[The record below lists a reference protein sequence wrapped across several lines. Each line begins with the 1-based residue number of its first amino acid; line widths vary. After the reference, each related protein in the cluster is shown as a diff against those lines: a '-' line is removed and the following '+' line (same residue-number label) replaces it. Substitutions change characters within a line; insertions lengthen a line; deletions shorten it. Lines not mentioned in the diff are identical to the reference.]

1 MSAKWEAALAR
12 WAGAGLID
20 APQAERIRQW
30 EQAQQLGEGT
40 NKLAAIA
47 FGFGALLLIAG
58 LLLFVSA
65 HWDAMSPDAR
75 FGLVLGMVAVFHLAG
90 ALCGSRSPRL
100 ATALHAAGTGTLGG
114 GIYLA
119 GQIFNMAEHWPGA
132 IMLWALG
139 AALALA
145 LLRDWP
151 HVLWLAVLLPT
162 WLWGEWLEGLAR
174 SSSRWQNAAPIVGT
188 VLLAFAYLAAQAR
201 DEDPIWR
208 RALSRLGAIALIPAC
223 VLLGVV
229 DSGWW
234 LRPSDIEN
242 GGATLLALSWLATLA
257 LPFALAF
264 YLRGRSALLLVIPA
278 LWSLVV
284 IQFHW
289 GPNADD
295 AALHALYALA
305 AIGIAIW
312 GVRAQR
318 PMLINLAVF
327 GFALTV
333 LGFYFSNFLDK
344 LDRSVSLLFGGV
356 LFLLGG
362 WLLEKLRRR
371 LIAGMKGVPA

>member
-1 MSAKWEAALAR
+1 MSAKWEAALDR
-12 WAGAGLID
+12 WAKAGLVD
-20 APQAERIRQW
+20 APQADRIRQW
-30 EQAQQLGEGT
+30 EQTQRRGEGT

-65 HWDAMSPDAR
+65 HWEAMSPAAR

-132 IMLWALG
+132 IMLWAVG

-151 HVLWLAVLLPT
+151 HVLWLAVLVPT
-162 WLWGEWLEGLAR
+162 WLWGEWLEDVVWSG
-174 SSSRWQNAAPIVGT
+174 SRWQNAAPIVGT
-188 VLLAFAYLAAQAR
+188 VLLAFAYLGAQAR
-201 DEDPIWR
+201 DDDAIWR
-208 RALSRLGAIALIPAC
+208 RSLSRLGAITLVPAC
-223 VLLGVV
+223 IILGMV
-229 DSGWW
+229 DSGWGI
-234 LRPSDIEN
+234 RSAPE
-242 GGATLLALSWLATLA
+242 GGSTALLLISWIVALA
-257 LPFALAF
+257 LPCLVA
-264 YLRGRSALLLVIPA
+264 YCLRGRGAILLLLPA

-284 IQFHW
+284 TQFHW
-289 GPNADD
+289 GSNGDE
-295 AALHALYALA
+295 AALYALYALA
-305 AIGIAIW
+305 AIGLAVW

-318 PMLINLAVF
+318 AMLINLAVF

-333 LGFYFSNFLDK
+333 LGFYFSSFLDK
-344 LDRSVSLLFGGV
+344 LDRSMSLLLGGV
-356 LFLLGG
+356 LFLVGG
-362 WLLEKLRRR
+362 WLLEKLRRS
-371 LIAGMKGVPA
+371 LIAGMQGAQP